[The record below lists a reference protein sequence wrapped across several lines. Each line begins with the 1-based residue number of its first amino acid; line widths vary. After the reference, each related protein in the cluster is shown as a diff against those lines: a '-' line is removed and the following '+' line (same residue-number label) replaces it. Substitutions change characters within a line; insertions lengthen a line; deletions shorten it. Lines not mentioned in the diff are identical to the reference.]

1 MTVLGRQTFAN
12 MKSLVQISYIRD
24 VDSMLQYCEEFVSS
38 PALQTLKE
46 AVKGCNIKQ
55 LHDMAKMIRKASKKI
70 ERALTGDELAVAL
83 NNWQETGSITKA
95 VQAVYEWFLNISTHK
110 SQECFSAF
118 IAANFG
124 PLWNYD

>member
-1 MTVLGRQTFAN
+1 
-12 MKSLVQISYIRD
+12 
-24 VDSMLQYCEEFVSS
+24 MLQYCEEFVSS

-110 SQECFSAF
+110 VRNAF
-118 IAANFG
+118 QR
-124 PLWNYD
+124 LL